1 MVGNDVLLRYAEF
14 EHFPYIL
21 LCFNV
26 INLTLDLK
34 GSRASREYMDTTYL
48 MVHPILT
55 DKL

>member
-1 MVGNDVLLRYAEF
+1 MVGNDVLLSCAEF
-14 EHFPYIL
+14 EYFPYIL

-34 GSRASREYMDTTYL
+34 GSRASREYIDTASL
-48 MVHPILT
+48 MMQPILM